1 MVTNLISAP
10 EDIKSIHVNVQMFR
24 SECLGCRNQ
33 NITVYIL
40 RKALPKEMEDKE
52 AVGILKN
59 LTLVATLRNPVIN
72 TAKFHEF
79 YFEPKASQFSIVF
92 LSAGSCTRILDI
104 RLSYFICDNNISSG
118 ITLPRTVAPVNGSQ
132 RVNVSCPENTLNR
145 GNEEAYGLCS
155 SKGIWEIK
163 SPCMCKKGYTLNT
176 NAEGCIGKLCL
187 VSLN

>member
-1 MVTNLISAP
+1 MV
-10 EDIKSIHVNVQMFR
+10 R
-24 SECLGCRNQ
+24 SGCSKCKNQ
-33 NITVYIL
+33 NIIVYIL
-40 RKALPKEMEDKE
+40 RKASLKGESKKIED
-52 AVGILKN
+52 VGILKN
-59 LTLVATLRNPVIN
+59 LTLVATLKNQVIN
-72 TAKFHEF
+72 RAKFHEF

-132 RVNVSCPENTLNR
+132 RVNVSCPENTLNP